1 MPPEDLN
8 TAALRGTRIYAPRLG
23 NEHPQPRTLPPPEL
37 IRSHVRQERKV
48 VVCESMVCPR
58 ALREAVAH
66 ILFRFLQ
73 VTDGLAD

>member
-1 MPPEDLN
+1 M
-8 TAALRGTRIYAPRLG
+8 
-23 NEHPQPRTLPPPEL
+23 
-37 IRSHVRQERKV
+37 
-48 VVCESMVCPR
+48 VVCESMVTPR

>member
-1 MPPEDLN
+1 MRQGSGTGILN
-8 TAALRGTRIYAPRLG
+8 PA
-23 NEHPQPRTLPPPEL
+23 PRTLPPPEP

-48 VVCESMVCPR
+48 VVCESMVTPR

-73 VTDGLAD
+73 VSGKEATLREQR